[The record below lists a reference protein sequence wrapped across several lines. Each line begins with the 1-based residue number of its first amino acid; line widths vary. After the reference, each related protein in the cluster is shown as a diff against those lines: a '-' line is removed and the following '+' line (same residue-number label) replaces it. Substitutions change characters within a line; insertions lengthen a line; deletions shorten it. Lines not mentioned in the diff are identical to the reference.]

1 MKKKQESD
9 KNAFFQVYNKKMIKE
24 MLMKKSGG
32 IQTVDLSKSSFWIS
46 TEYILYIYSGRAV

>member
-1 MKKKQESD
+1 
-9 KNAFFQVYNKKMIKE
+9 
-24 MLMKKSGG
+24 MKKSGG

>member
-1 MKKKQESD
+1 MEKKQESE
-9 KNAFFQVYNKKMIKE
+9 KRIFQVYNKKMIKE